1 MKLVEYENSGLN
13 AHHPPSKLYVIILL
27 CLLLST
33 GFSSIR
39 EASRMKNFLFT
50 TGPLY
55 FIVFYLKGPGS
66 CFQLSHT

>member
-50 TGPLY
+50 IGP
-55 FIVFYLKGPGS
+55 
-66 CFQLSHT
+66 